1 MQTKKT
7 LIVGCAALC
16 CYTFLKD
23 VDKNNYVL
31 KMGAYWG

>member
-1 MQTKKT
+1 
-7 LIVGCAALC
+7 ALC